1 MKTFLIC
8 NSENHAEVVDALIL
22 SRLADVDGN
31 RGSCWSGVWAKR
43 GLLSDTYG
51 VLWAHPVSALFGDI
65 VSEDNPDGDPFL
77 TLATENID
85 AEGNSDWSLV
95 LPEPPVDEGIL

>member
-43 GLLSDTYG
+43 GFRKDTYG
-51 VLWAHPVSALFGDI
+51 VLWANPASSLFGEPITD
-65 VSEDNPDGDPFL
+65 ENPDGDPLL
-77 TLATENID
+77 TLATETID
-85 AEGNSDWSLV
+85 AEGESDWSLV
-95 LPEPPVDEGIL
+95 LPPEPVEEPL